1 MANEF
6 GSRWKREYL
15 SNLQSRSK
23 WIHTRRN
30 MQVGD
35 IVIVKDENL
44 PRNQWRLGQVSEA
57 SPEDDGLVRKV
68 SLSVV
73 SKTVDNKGKV
83 VCSITKL
90 KRPVHKLVLLKEA
103 EE

>member
-1 MANEF
+1 
-6 GSRWKREYL
+6 
-15 SNLQSRSK
+15 
-23 WIHTRRN
+23 

-44 PRNQWRLGQVSEA
+44 SRNQWRLGQISAA
-57 SPEDDGLVRKV
+57 SPGDDGLVRKV

-73 SKTVDNKGKV
+73 LKSVDNKGKV

-90 KRPVHKLVLLKEA
+90 ERLIHKFVPLKETG
-103 EE
+103 E